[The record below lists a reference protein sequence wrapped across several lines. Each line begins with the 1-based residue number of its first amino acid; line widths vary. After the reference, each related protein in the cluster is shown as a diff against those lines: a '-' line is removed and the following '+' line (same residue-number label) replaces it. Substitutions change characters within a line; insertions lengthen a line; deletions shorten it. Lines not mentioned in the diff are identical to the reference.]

1 VGFNLEFN
9 VELTML
15 SVLAIEPEIK
25 AEAQHRKIDGDI
37 SPVEDGEVDR
47 HER

>member
-1 VGFNLEFN
+1 
-9 VELTML
+9 ML

-25 AEAQHRKIDGDI
+25 AEAQNRNIDGDI

-47 HER
+47 DER